1 VDALVSAPLYPSA
14 WKGLSQKSM
23 CRTVHM
29 APILRQIRP
38 LITLRAQNSNHYI
51 SRTGIKMRLG
61 QYAVPR
67 QGANAGGGVA
77 GDSTPGL
84 LFGDWSAWDR

>member
-1 VDALVSAPLYPSA
+1 VDALVSA
-14 WKGLSQKSM
+14 
-23 CRTVHM
+23 T
-29 APILRQIRP
+29 PIP
-38 LITLRAQNSNHYI
+38 ECVEGAQNSNLYI
-51 SRTGIKMRLG
+51 SRTGIEMRLG